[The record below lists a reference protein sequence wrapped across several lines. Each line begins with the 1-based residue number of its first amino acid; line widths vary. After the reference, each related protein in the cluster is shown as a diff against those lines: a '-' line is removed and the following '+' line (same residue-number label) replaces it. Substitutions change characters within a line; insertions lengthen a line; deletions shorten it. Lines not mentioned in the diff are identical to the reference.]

1 MLELQPRP
9 ARFLQLPAGRP
20 RRRCTVYLARTLA
33 AVYGNIDWGTKELER
48 SAGQSEVQAW
58 AWDQETNSRKSRSII
73 IPHVQ
78 YTGGKGQKTLEG
90 AREIDQN
97 NNSVAA
103 RAERE
108 MLFGIMDSGYVEEA
122 KRLCRETLERG
133 ENGKS
138 IPERATAA
146 VDAFAR
152 NMKVT
157 RAQLEKNVGRS
168 VNQWS
173 AQDIASLEVLYG
185 SLNRNEISKD
195 EAFPPEAPKVVDFAG
210 APKPPA
216 IQASRTRPSMARC
229 PTAASSE
236 GLPEHMAAFSALSPG
251 PRP

>member
-216 IQASRTRPSMARC
+216 IQGEPD
-229 PTAASSE
+229 PTVNGE
-236 GLPEHMAAFSALSPG
+236 MPNGG
-251 PRP
+251 VQ